1 MGRDECIAWPNK
13 SKNAQ
18 HPTRPDF
25 NGTIRLSG
33 GPGHYFWVALWQNKR
48 GFNVSFTRWNQ
59 PHPKTGV
66 APSADPR
73 PVMVRLL
80 PNNGDPAFS
89 GETRQ
94 ANIELR
100 PATFNGRGV

>member
-48 GFNVSFTRWNQ
+48 GFNGFIYS
-59 PHPKTGV
+59 
-66 APSADPR
+66 
-73 PVMVRLL
+73 L
-80 PNNGDPAFS
+80 
-89 GETRQ
+89 E
-94 ANIELR
+94 
-100 PATFNGRGV
+100 PATPQNRRSTIG